1 MRGALKAVIVVLV
14 VLIALGVV
22 NMLVLDSQTKPA
34 AVTADGGSIE
44 SASSVELQVFDS
56 PATGTGPEGAPIV
69 LLHCFGCSSQW
80 WNPILAKL
88 NERHRVIRVDLVGHG
103 GSEKPQSGYEIDTQG
118 AAVAEALNSL
128 GIQGAVVVGHSL
140 GGMVVLRLALRRP
153 EVVSAVVLAGAAGLS
168 IGNVWGRQLLSI
180 FTAVRP
186 GRIAARYR
194 RLVSRSGLLRRL
206 VFGFVSVADPVGL
219 TDEAVEG
226 FLAGQLLHTDV
237 DSAWQALRRDDPRQ
251 ELEAV
256 RSPVL
261 VLWGAEDVQLPLDDA
276 FEYTR
281 RLRARLRVIPGCGH
295 LLIGERPD
303 ACADAVETFLR
314 DSGLERHHL
323 AV

>member
-1 MRGALKAVIVVLV
+1 VTDAKLPGLEERFADVKGVRMRYFVGGEGPPLVLV
-14 VLIALGVV
+14 HGLGG
-22 NMLVLDSQTKPA
+22 A
-34 AVTADGGSIE
+34 ASNWT
-44 SASSVELQVFDS
+44 ELT
-56 PATGTGPEGAPIV
+56 P
-69 LLHCFGCSSQW
+69 LL
-80 WNPILAKL
+80 A
-88 NERHRVIRVDLVGHG
+88 ERHSLLVPDLPGHG
-103 GSEKPQSGYEIDTQG
+103 GSTALPAVSGLQPFADRV
-118 AAVAEALNSL
+118 ALVAEREGMLPAP
-128 GIQGAVVVGHSL
+128 VVGHSL

-153 EVVSAVVLAGAAGLS
+153 EDVDAIVLAGAAGLS

-180 FTAVRP
+180 FTSVRP
-186 GRIAARYR
+186 GRLAARYR
-194 RLVSRSGLLRRL
+194 SHVARSPLLRRL

-256 RSPVL
+256 RCPVL

-295 LLIGERPD
+295 LLIGERPE
-303 ACADAVETFLR
+303 ACADAIETFLGDR
-314 DSGLERHHL
+314 SRSEHSSRSNELC
-323 AV
+323 